1 MVWWLFLNF
10 LLLILKII
18 SVLSKR
24 MIPTLPTLG
33 NLLSFPY
40 GLIFDSFGL
49 CFSGIWKEDISSLE
63 GHKPDSLLVSIWFIQ
78 ILLFIFI
85 SYFPSL
91 KETIKW
97 VNISQ
102 YNWFLPSIQ
111 VLIYVFRCFLFSVY
125 LWHLFWIL
133 LSND

>member
-24 MIPTLPTLG
+24 MIPTIPTLG